1 MVARSDITVLLLGET
16 GVGKGVVA
24 EEIHA
29 KSARASG
36 PFLPVHCGAIA
47 ESLLEGELFGYE
59 RGAFTGANVARAGL
73 LEAAQGGT
81 LFLDEIGEVS
91 PAVQVKLL
99 RVLENREVMR
109 LGGRRPIKVNVRFI
123 AATNRDLESL
133 AAAGKFREDL
143 YFRLNGITIE
153 IPPLRARKDEIG
165 SLARRFAAEAGANV
179 RFSADALR
187 ALEEHSWPGNVREL
201 RHLVERGALL
211 SGGGEIRPEHL
222 ALKTRARAD
231 LDDAERDR
239 IERTLEQ
246 VGGNQ
251 SRAAELLGISRRTLL
266 RRLDAYRLPRPRK

>member
-1 MVARSDITVLLLGET
+1 GMRHVASLVAMVARSDITVLLLGET

-73 LEAAQGGT
+73 LRAAQGGT
-81 LFLDEIGEVS
+81 IFLDEIGEVS
-91 PAVQVKLL
+91 SAVQVKLL

-123 AATNRDLESL
+123 AATNRDLEAL

-153 IPPLRARKDEIG
+153 
-165 SLARRFAAEAGANV
+165 
-179 RFSADALR
+179 
-187 ALEEHSWPGNVREL
+187 
-201 RHLVERGALL
+201 
-211 SGGGEIRPEHL
+211 
-222 ALKTRARAD
+222 
-231 LDDAERDR
+231 
-239 IERTLEQ
+239 
-246 VGGNQ
+246 
-251 SRAAELLGISRRTLL
+251 
-266 RRLDAYRLPRPRK
+266 